1 MTFDEIALNIT
12 PVGYA
17 AAIVGFLLCVAVL
30 MIRFRD
36 RNLIL
41 KAKQSKSIQALADE
55 KNSSTDVANVPVR
68 ESKQESAFKIFVPS
82 EE

>member
-17 AAIVGFLLCVAVL
+17 AAVVGFLLCVAVL
-30 MIRFRD
+30 MIHFRD

-41 KAKQSKSIQALADE
+41 KAKQSKSIQTLSRK
-55 KNSSTDVANVPVR
+55 KNSSTDVGDVPAQNP
-68 ESKQESAFKIFVPS
+68 KTPSAFKTFVP
-82 EE
+82 E